1 MIQAKFYTYSQKQ
14 FTDLYKEFS
23 PNASKSTIQ
32 TFETALKRIE
42 KIYQDDIKNL
52 NLEFIK
58 NPDKVIEKFN
68 DTDYSKNTMYSTINM
83 INKLIIMIDA
93 PLTIKKLWSDVVK
106 KLTIERDNNQ
116 LDNVKTKKED
126 ENLINFKDLLE
137 KVEKEVDKTFDKPN
151 IKENEFRNL
160 LIFCLYCLMPPA
172 RIGNYLDC
180 KVIRNQEQTNLPA
193 DYNYV
198 ILKDMDNNPT
208 FYFVFNKFKTAKF
221 LGTKMFK
228 VENPKLTAL
237 LYRYFTKYNKDG
249 EFFLMSRGKELTQPN
264 LTNILKRT
272 SQDITEKNLSCNMLR
287 HIYITHFMEEN
298 PTLRQKL
305 EIAGAMGQ
313 SYHANQQDKYNRK

>member
-1 MIQAKFYTYSQKQ
+1 MIQAKFYTFSQKQ

-52 NLEFIK
+52 NLGFIN
-58 NPDKVIEKFN
+58 NPDNVIEKFKE
-68 DTDYSKNTMYSTINM
+68 TDYSKNTMYSTINM

-93 PLTIKKLWSDVVK
+93 PLSTKKLWSDTVK
-106 KLTIERDNNQ
+106 KLTVERDNNQ

-126 ENLINFKDLLE
+126 ENWINFKDLLD
-137 KVEKEVDKTFDKPN
+137 KVEKEVDKSFDKTD
-151 IKENEFRNL
+151 IKVNDFRNL
-160 LIFCLYCLMPPA
+160 LIFSLYCLMPPA

-180 KVIRNQEQTNLPA
+180 KVIRDNQENLPSNF
-193 DYNYV
+193 NYI
-198 ILKDMDNNPT
+198 ILKDMDTNPS
-208 FYFVFNKFKTAKF
+208 FFFVFNKFKTAKY

-228 VENPKLTAL
+228 VENPKLIAL
-237 LYRYFTKYNKDG
+237 LFRYFTKYNKDG

-264 LTNILKRT
+264 LTNILKRV
-272 SQDITEKNLSCNMLR
+272 SKDITDKNLSCNMLR
-287 HIYITHFMEEN
+287 HIYITHFLDEN

-305 EIAGAMGQ
+305 QLAGAMGQ
-313 SYHANQQDKYNRK
+313 TYTPNEQDKYNRK